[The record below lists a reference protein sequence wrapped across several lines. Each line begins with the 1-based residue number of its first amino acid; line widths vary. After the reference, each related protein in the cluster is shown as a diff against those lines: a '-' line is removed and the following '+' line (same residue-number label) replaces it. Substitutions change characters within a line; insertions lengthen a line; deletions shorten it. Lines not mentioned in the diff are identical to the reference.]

1 MIHSEWKLYISE
13 DQFTSKEE
21 IWNAILDTIQSILYV
36 EIEQFTK
43 STKEKHQKL
52 ILEHGEYISH
62 LCFLYNNNT
71 VSRSFRSQ
79 PFG

>member
-43 STKEKHQKL
+43 STKEKHQ
-52 ILEHGEYISH
+52 
-62 LCFLYNNNT
+62 N
-71 VSRSFRSQ
+71 SF
-79 PFG
+79 